1 MGLDQY
7 SYAKASGGADDGK
20 QEPLVSWRKHHR
32 LHGWMKN
39 LFEEKGLPG
48 INGMDG
54 PNTFNTVEL
63 PLTFADVAR
72 LESDIIKRRLP
83 KTEGFF
89 FGPDSYDVY
98 EDWHEEDDE
107 MFIQLARQAL
117 DDGKTVYYNSW
128 W

>member
-20 QEPLVSWRKHHR
+20 QEPLVSWRKHNR

-63 PLTFADVAR
+63 PLTFADVADLR
-72 LESDIIKRRLP
+72 ATSLSGGSPKPRASSSVQTRMMCTRIGTKRTMRCSSSL
-83 KTEGFF
+83 
-89 FGPDSYDVY
+89 
-98 EDWHEEDDE
+98 
-107 MFIQLARQAL
+107 L
-117 DDGKTVYYNSW
+117 GKL
-128 W
+128 